1 MLDAECGMSG
11 MKRAAG
17 LEHLTMLDIAP
28 PEFVTLAAAAGF
40 DTVGLRIAP
49 VTLGEEVWPVGPGSP
64 MLAETVRRCA
74 GTGVR
79 VLAVEAITFGPQ
91 ADPARCQPVLETAA
105 ELGARYL
112 NVICDDPDISRFTE
126 RFATLAGLG
135 RLYGV
140 RPVIEFTAYRPV
152 RTLADAI
159 TIARKS
165 AGGAVLLDAL
175 HIQRCGVSL
184 GELARLDPRLLS
196 YLQLCDA
203 PRTQPRG
210 LPVPALM
217 PRGQRA
223 ERGADAVLEAR
234 TMRLLPGEG
243 ELPLAALVRVLP
255 SGLPVSVEA
264 PSLTARGE
272 FTPDEYAVRARRALA
287 ALLR

>member
-1 MLDAECGMSG
+1 ME
-11 MKRAAG
+11 RATG

-28 PEFVTLAAAAGF
+28 PDFVILAAVAGF
-40 DTVGLRIAP
+40 DAVSLRIAP
-49 VTLGEEVWPVGPGSP
+49 VTPGEEVWPLGPSSP
-64 MLAETVRRCA
+64 MLAETARRCA
-74 GTGVR
+74 ATGVS
-79 VLAVEAITFGPQ
+79 VLAVEAVTLGPG
-91 ADPARCQPVLETAA
+91 ANPARCQPVLETAA

-112 NVICDDPDISRFTE
+112 NVICDDPDTVRFAD

-140 RPVIEFTAYRPV
+140 RPVIEFTAYRPI
-152 RTLADAI
+152 RTLADAVA
-159 TIARKS
+159 IARNS
-165 AGGAVLLDAL
+165 TGGAVLLDAL

-184 GELARLDPRLLS
+184 SEVAGVDPALLS

-203 PRTQPRG
+203 PRAQPRG

-223 ERGADAVLEAR
+223 DAGNDAVLEAR

-243 ELPLAALVRVLP
+243 ELPLAGLLGVLP
-255 SGLPVSVEA
+255 SDLPVSVEA
-264 PSLTARGE
+264 PSLAARGE
-272 FTPDEYAVRARRALA
+272 FTPDEYAARARRALD